1 MASSYRLIT
10 GISLRLIGSES
21 GRVSWGIVGGI
32 STEDLIPGM
41 NYLPAKSKQQAAK
54 QTTDAPESLL
64 RNALEMAL
72 PSGPVCRNQVVKTTE
87 RTLTHR
93 GILWLGMACNL
104 RCRFCYFVD
113 RIADPNHP
121 EHGFM
126 SIEKARAICKT
137 LVDFYGN
144 DAVDIQGGEATI
156 WPPIH
161 ELIRYCH
168 DIGLAPTIITNG
180 RALSEKD
187 RVIPYRDAGLRDF
200 LVSVHGLGPVYD
212 RLVGRPGAH
221 ARQMKALRN
230 LQEAGIPFRFNCVLT
245 RDALPQLSDIARL
258 GVAAGALVVN
268 FIAYN
273 PFDDQRRAGRR
284 SAENVPRYV
293 EAGARLDQA
302 LDILAE
308 NGVEANVRNLPLCI
322 VEERHRPSMYNHQQL
337 PYDPHENDY
346 AGWSWTGMQPQR
358 MPGGKL
364 TPPFRF
370 GPKVRLG
377 PFRDSLRWLG
387 ERPVIGP
394 SLLAAKRNLDRLT
407 GRYGNFLGRTR
418 TREEM
423 YRREA
428 RLRAH
433 DQVGYRHVAGCA
445 DCDVRLICDGFH
457 GDYVRFMGGDEARP
471 IAAGSLVEDPRFYI
485 RHQLKVARILP
496 A

>member
-1 MASSYRLIT
+1 MPVPRREHLLA
-10 GISLRLIGSES
+10 
-21 GRVSWGIVGGI
+21 
-32 STEDLIPGM
+32 
-41 NYLPAKSKQQAAK
+41 NSKQPDLRQGK
-54 QTTDAPESLL
+54 DNPETLFGT
-64 RNALEMAL
+64 ALDLAL
-72 PSGPVCRNQVVKTTE
+72 PSVPVPRKTVFKTKE
-87 RTLTHR
+87 RTLTRR
-93 GILWLGMACNL
+93 GILWLGMRCNL

-113 RIADPNHP
+113 RVADPSHP

-126 SIEKARAICKT
+126 SIEKAKAICKT

-144 DAVDIQGGEATI
+144 NAVDIQGGEATI
-156 WPPIH
+156 WEPVY
-161 ELIRYCH
+161 ELTRYCH
-168 DIGLAPTIITNG
+168 NIGLEPTIITNG
-180 RALSEKD
+180 QALSEKD

-200 LVSVHGLGPVYD
+200 LVSVHGLGPAYD

-221 ARQMKALRN
+221 VKQMKALRN
-230 LQEAGIPFRFNCVLT
+230 LQEAGIPFRFNCVLS

-258 GVAAGALVVN
+258 AVAVGAYVVN

-273 PFDDQRRAGRR
+273 PFDDQRRAGKR
-284 SAENVPRYV
+284 SAENVPRYL
-293 EAGARLDQA
+293 ELGARLDHA

-337 PYDPHENDY
+337 SYDQHENDY

-358 MPGGKL
+358 MAGGKL
-364 TPPFRF
+364 TPPVKF

-377 PFRDSLRWLG
+377 LFRNSLRWLG

-407 GRYGNFLGRTR
+407 GHYGNILGGKPVK
-418 TREEM
+418 EEM

-433 DQVGYRHVAGCA
+433 DQVGYRHVPACGN
-445 DCDVRLICDGFH
+445 CDVRLICDGFH
-457 GDYVRFMGGDEARP
+457 GDYVRFIGGDEARP
-471 IAAGSLVEDPRFYI
+471 IAVGSPVDDPKFYI
-485 RHQLKVARILP
+485 RHQLKVASILP
-496 A
+496 G